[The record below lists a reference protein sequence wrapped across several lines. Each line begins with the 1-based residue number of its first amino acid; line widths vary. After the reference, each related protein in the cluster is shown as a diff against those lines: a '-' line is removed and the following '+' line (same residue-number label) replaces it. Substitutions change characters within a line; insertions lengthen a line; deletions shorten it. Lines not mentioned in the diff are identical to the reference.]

1 MKSLPKPNKQDVQ
14 QFWGEVYDV
23 AYTDVDKDL
32 TGDSLRDLL
41 AELEDMFRLR
51 EQLPVVEIALQEL
64 AGKRVLEIGSG
75 AGSHS
80 ALFAT
85 YGAIVTSLDITA
97 ERARSTRAKFNL
109 LGEAARDCRALQA
122 DAESLPFA
130 DGVFDIVYSN
140 GVLHHSPDTDRAIA
154 EAFRVLKPG
163 GQAAIML
170 YCKSSWDY
178 WFNQFFCVGII
189 KGKILTS
196 PNWLG
201 HSTEWIGNSKQTVT
215 NPVTRCYT
223 GRALKKMFGSFEQL
237 SLRKTEFYFYLIPFF
252 GRYYRRFQIRRYGVH
267 RGGILAYGEPWPKKS
282 ALEYRLGKIMGWAWN
297 ISAYKPKI

>member
-196 PNWLG
+196 PKWLG
-201 HSTEWIGNSKQTVT
+201 HSTERIGNTKQTET
-215 NPVTRCYT
+215 KPETR
-223 GRALKKMFGSFEQL
+223 
-237 SLRKTEFYFYLIPFF
+237 I
-252 GRYYRRFQIRRYGVH
+252 
-267 RGGILAYGEPWPKKS
+267 
-282 ALEYRLGKIMGWAWN
+282 
-297 ISAYKPKI
+297 